1 MDKPTVEQSEEKLKV
16 LDFFIAALND
26 SVLLDKLVTALDD
39 KDYDVM
45 LDLAQKNGYSFSKSA
60 LVSGLKKI
68 ANVLAPIALL
78 EE

>member
-16 LDFFIAALND
+16 LHFFIAVLKDEA
-26 SVLLDKLVTALDD
+26 LLDKLVAALDG

-60 LVSGLKKI
+60 LVRGLKRI